1 MKPEYTMY
9 PPNEGILIPCRS
21 AILFTMKLGPFPM
34 YVFAPIKTEPHET
47 AANKLWPNPDS
58 NSERKLSAL
67 PPTNPEA
74 IAVNVRYV
82 GALSRTLD
90 SAPDIQKKCH
100 GAFKSKAAAR
110 ALRISNAGT
119 MVIKIPRNNAPTS
132 MIGEK

>member
-1 MKPEYTMY
+1 M
-9 PPNEGILIPCRS
+9 
-21 AILFTMKLGPFPM
+21 LFTIKFGPFPM
-34 YVFAPIKTEPHET
+34 YVLAPMKTDPQET
-47 AANKLWPNPDS
+47 AASKVSPSPDR
-58 NSERKLSAL
+58 NIDPKFWTLV
-67 PPTNPEA
+67 PTNPDA

-90 SAPDIQKKCH
+90 NAPDIQKKCH

-119 MVIKIPRNNAPTS
+119 MVIKIARNNAPTS

>member
-1 MKPEYTMY
+1 MKTDPQE
-9 PPNEGILIPCRS
+9 I
-21 AILFTMKLGPFPM
+21 
-34 YVFAPIKTEPHET
+34 
-47 AANKLWPNPDS
+47 AASKVWPNPDRNIPLRFS
-58 NSERKLSAL
+58 TLVPSR
-67 PPTNPEA
+67 PEA
-74 IAVNVRYV
+74 IAVNVKYV

-100 GAFKSKAAAR
+100 GSFKLKAAAR